1 MTNMKRNYVKPEV
14 EEIEFDSTPILAGS
28 CSHDKCNATDEGSK
42 CECGTGCP
50 CHNHATFESESNL
63 IWE

>member
-1 MTNMKRNYVKPEV
+1 MKRNYVKPKA
-14 EEIEFDSTPILAGS
+14 EEIEFAPTPILAGS
-28 CSHDKCNATDEGSK
+28 CSHDKCNATDEGRN

-50 CHNHATFESESNL
+50 CHIHPAFESLRNS

>member
-1 MTNMKRNYVKPEV
+1 MKRNYVKPEIEKV
-14 EEIEFDSTPILAGS
+14 ELDSAPLLSGS
-28 CSHDKCNATDEGSK
+28 CSHDKCNATDEGRN

-50 CHNHATFESESNL
+50 CHIHSMFESEDNF